1 MGFWDNVGK
10 VAKGVGR
17 VALYA
22 GEKACGA
29 AKDYMEEINNVREEI
44 VDHDMSD
51 DEVMRMY
58 RNSSG
63 ARKMAAMQELKDR
76 GIL

>member
-10 VAKGVGR
+10 VAKGAGR
-17 VALYA
+17 LTLYV
-22 GEKACGA
+22 GEKAYGA
-29 AKDYMEEINNVREEI
+29 AKDYMEDVNNVRREI
-44 VDHDMSD
+44 ADHYMSD

-63 ARKMAAMQELKDR
+63 SRKMAAMQELKDR